1 MYGLAFINVLSTA
14 IWMNGGNDVFD
25 ELVQLL
31 SANAL
36 PLALIIVLSLLIGI
50 FSQLL
55 HVTQYIY
62 ASLPLLFIGLIIY
75 VLLVPVLRIYV
86 QEKLITCHHANIL
99 LAAVLGL
106 IEFIVAGAEFYQSPY
121 MELSSLAV
129 IVILMF
135 AIYRKAVVDSSCM
148 TAPAI
153 IIKVMPEGGVTS
165 EKKIQVR
172 HPITIGGPGSTVVV
186 PVSDEWIKI
195 VPRGG
200 LLIITSKGGK
210 MEVEGSLTDMTGE
223 VQLINSV
230 TIWLGRT
237 KIIIRKT

>member
-1 MYGLAFINVLSTA
+1 
-14 IWMNGGNDVFD
+14 MNGGNDVFD

-86 QEKLITCHHANIL
+86 QEKLLTCHHANIL

-129 IVILMF
+129 IVILML
-135 AIYRKAVVDSSCM
+135 AIYRKTVVDSSCM
-148 TAPAI
+148 AAPVI
-153 IIKVMPEGGVTS
+153 IIKVMPEGGVVS
-165 EKKIQVR
+165 EKRIQVKS
-172 HPITIGGPGSTVVV
+172 PVTIGGPGSTVVV
-186 PVSDEWIKI
+186 PVNDEWIKI
-195 VPRGG
+195 VPRSG

-210 MEVEGSLTDMTGE
+210 MEIEGSLTDISGE
-223 VQLINSV
+223 VQLINSA
-230 TIWLGRT
+230 TIWLGQT
-237 KIIIRKT
+237 KIIIRKA